1 MGSSD
6 NDTTDEPEADAESDA
21 ADVEDV
27 TLFPLEGD
35 VSAHAV
41 NIADASAS
49 AATRVVARNQWLIFI
64 RSSFVVDALPYLD
77 CGVWKQSRYG
87 AAFYF
92 YFTFEEHYCQWKYVP
107 GLFHID

>member
-77 CGVWKQSRYG
+77 CEVWKQSRYG